1 MNSSLFGALAVER
14 NVMFLI
20 LTMII
25 LVAALNIISGLI
37 MLVKDKGGDIAILR
51 TMGATK
57 GSVMRVFFIA
67 GAFIGVVG
75 TFAGL
80 IFGVAFCANI
90 ENIRQFLSRVTG
102 TTLFDPTI
110 YFLSQMPSKIEA
122 GDVIAVTSMSLALSF
137 LATLIPSW
145 RAARLDPVEALRY
158 E

>member
-1 MNSSLFGALAVER
+1 
-14 NVMFLI
+14 
-20 LTMII
+20 
-25 LVAALNIISGLI
+25 
-37 MLVKDKGGDIAILR
+37 
-51 TMGATK
+51 
-57 GSVMRVFFIA
+57 MRVFFIA

-80 IFGVAFCANI
+80 ILGVAFCANI
-90 ENIRQFLSRVTG
+90 ENTRQFLSRVTG

-122 GDVIAVTSMSLALSF
+122 GDVIAVTSMSLVLSF